1 MMRMLR
7 RSRSRDS
14 RRGVAAVE
22 FALTAPLLFLVVF
35 GLIEVGR
42 ALMVQQ
48 LLSNAARDGA
58 RSAILGSAT
67 VETVDA
73 DVTGYLTLSGINGA
87 TVTVTP
93 SPLISAQ
100 GGDPVTVAVSVPFSA
115 VSWLP
120 VPAYLGGIVLTSSV
134 TMRREVY
141 TTPEESP

>member
-7 RSRSRDS
+7 RAHSCDN

-67 VETVDA
+67 AESVEA

-100 GGDPVTVAVSVPFSA
+100 GGDPVTVAVSVPFAS

-120 VPAYLGGIVLTSSV
+120 VPAYLGGVVLTSSV